1 MNQSSQNTPKPP
13 LINASEKEPIVIFT
27 GAGVSAE
34 SGLLTFRD
42 MGGIW
47 NQYDVTEVASPLA
60 WRRQPELVLQ
70 FYNERREKVIAAS
83 PNAAHYAIAQLEEK
97 FDVTVI
103 TQNVDDLHERAG
115 SSKVLH
121 LHGEIRKVRSTL
133 DSKLIYKWPEAH
145 LNLGQLCEKGS
156 QLRPHIV
163 WFGEQVFSL
172 HEAAQLF
179 SSAQKVLVV
188 GTSLVVQ
195 PAASLLDYAPFE
207 AEKILINPEL
217 QQSSFHNYSFM
228 QGNACE
234 ILPRLAS
241 QWLNV

>member
-1 MNQSSQNTPKPP
+1 MNQTKPNTPKPHST
-13 LINASEKEPIVIFT
+13 NASQKDPIVVFT

-47 NQYDVTEVASPLA
+47 NQYDVTEVANPLA

-121 LHGEIRKVRSTL
+121 LHGEIRKARSTL
-133 DSKLIYKWPEAH
+133 DSKLIYEWPAEH

-163 WFGEQVFSL
+163 WFGEQVYAL
-172 HEAAQLF
+172 HEAVQLL
-179 SSAQKVLVV
+179 STAHKVLVV

-207 AEKILINPEL
+207 AEKILINQEL
-217 QQSSFHNYSFM
+217 QQSSLNNYRYL
-228 QGNACE
+228 QGAAGQIVPQLTN
-234 ILPRLAS
+234 
-241 QWLNV
+241 QWLAT